1 MTYEEHFKSL
11 IGNLNKRFPKL
22 VKKYGLSVSHS
33 GGGCFHIEMSLGK
46 DHILINPYNKD
57 VEYDIP
63 KSNKSRCIF
72 GIYKDGVEEHKTFFK
87 SFEQG
92 LKLLKNKLLKR
103 EKSDESKR
111 TI

>member
-33 GGGCFHIEMSLGK
+33 GGGCFHIEMSLRE
-46 DHILINPYNKD
+46 DQILINPYNRD

-72 GIYKDGVEEHKTFFK
+72 GIYKDGEEEHKTFFK
-87 SFEQG
+87 PFEEG
-92 LKLLKNKLLKR
+92 LKKLITKKG
-103 EKSDESKR
+103 E
-111 TI
+111 

>member
-33 GGGCFHIEMSLGK
+33 GGGCFHIEMSLGE
-46 DHILINPYNKD
+46 DQILINPYNRD

-72 GIYKDGVEEHKTFFK
+72 GIYKDGEKKHKTFFK
-87 SFEQG
+87 PFEEG
-92 LKLLKNKLLKR
+92 LKKLITKKG
-103 EKSDESKR
+103 E
-111 TI
+111 

>member
-33 GGGCFHIEMSLGK
+33 GGGCFHIEMSLGE
-46 DHILINPYNKD
+46 DQILINPYNRD

-63 KSNKSRCIF
+63 KSNKSKCIF
-72 GIYKDGVEEHKTFFK
+72 GIYKDGEEEHKTFFK
-87 SFEQG
+87 PFEEG
-92 LKLLKNKLLKR
+92 LKKLMTK
-103 EKSDESKR
+103 EG
-111 TI
+111 